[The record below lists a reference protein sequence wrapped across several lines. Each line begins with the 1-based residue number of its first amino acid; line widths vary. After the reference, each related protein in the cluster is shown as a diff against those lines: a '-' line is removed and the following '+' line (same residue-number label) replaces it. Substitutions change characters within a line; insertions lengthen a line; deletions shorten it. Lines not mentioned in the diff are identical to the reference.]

1 MNFFFIFLTHVEGE
15 VLHIGL
21 NGGIVEFSADESFGI
36 ENGVRWVHGDLIF
49 GGISDKT
56 LAVGKGYIRW
66 GGSVTL

>member
-1 MNFFFIFLTHVEGE
+1 MTHVEGE

-36 ENGVRWVHGDLIF
+36 ENGVRWVHSDLIF

-56 LAVGKGYIRW
+56 LAVGKGHIRW
-66 GGSVTL
+66 GGSVTLLYIK

>member
-1 MNFFFIFLTHVEGE
+1 M
-15 VLHIGL
+15 LHIGL